1 MKKEINLM
9 LGTDYRGKGG
19 IASVINNYKKNS
31 LLKKINSKLIIT
43 HKSNAKKLELVLI
56 FFKAIITTIYYIIF
70 YKVKIVHIHS
80 ASDFSFYRKIIFIL
94 ICNFFSIKVL
104 MHIHGGKFVYFFNKS
119 NNFIK
124 KLILFVLK
132 KTHKII
138 ILNLKFKNFF
148 KKLNLNKKTCIIP
161 NSIELNK
168 GNNSKK
174 YKDKKNILFLGN
186 LSKNKGIL
194 DLFKAIQIIIRNKK
208 NIKFIFC
215 GPDKEKYFHKLS
227 KKMKINQNVVFFDWV
242 DGIKKEK
249 LFLKAKIFLLPSYIE
264 NLPIS
269 ILEAMKNSVPVI
281 STNIGGVPSQVK
293 HNYSGYLIKPGDV
306 KNLVKYINRLNENSS
321 LCNLFGKRG
330 NKIFQSKF
338 SNDIVFKKIINL
350 YNY

>member
-19 IASVINNYKKNS
+19 IAFVLNNYKKNL
-31 LLKKINSKLIIT
+31 LLKEINSKLIVT
-43 HKSNAKKLELVLI
+43 HKSESGKLELVLI
-56 FFKAIITTIYYIIF
+56 FFKALIKILFYIIF
-70 YKVKIVHIHS
+70 YKIKIVHIHT
-80 ASDFSFYRKIIFIL
+80 ASDFSFYRKMIFTL
-94 ICNFFSIKVL
+94 ICNLFSIKVL
-104 MHIHGGKFVYFFNKS
+104 MHIHGG
-119 NNFIK
+119 NFIFFYNNSNIFIK
-124 KLILFVLK
+124 ILILSVLK

-138 ILNLKFKNFF
+138 ILNSNFKSFF

-161 NSIELNK
+161 NSIESNK
-168 GNNSKK
+168 KNNSKK

-186 LSKNKGIL
+186 LSKSKGIL
-194 DLFKAIQIIIRNKK
+194 DLFKAIKTIIRNNK

-215 GPDKEKYFHKLS
+215 GPDKEKYFYKLS

-242 DGIKKEK
+242 NGIKKEK
-249 LFLKAKIFLLPSYIE
+249 LFSKAKIFLLPSYIE

-281 STNIGGVPSQVK
+281 STNIGGIPSQVK

-306 KNLVKYINRLNENSS
+306 KNLVKYINRLYKNYT

-338 SNDIVFKKIINL
+338 TNEIVFKKIINL
-350 YNY
+350 YSN